1 MGLMMT
7 AQSISSHLAFLTKLK
22 TPAPTSKLTEK
33 EAVFLGKRYLSLVAP
48 SAFPTPSAFPRCS
61 GRCSPSFRKSLI
73 NHPCSHNTGVGGCC
87 STHTFQWSD
96 HLIIS

>member
-1 MGLMMT
+1 MGLMTT
-7 AQSISSHLAFLTKLK
+7 ALSISSHLAFLTKLK
-22 TPAPTSKLTEK
+22 TPAPTSRLIQK
-33 EAVFLGKRYLSLVAP
+33 EALFLGRRYLSLIAP
-48 SAFPTPSAFPRCS
+48 SAFSRCS
-61 GRCSPSFRKSLI
+61 LRKSLI